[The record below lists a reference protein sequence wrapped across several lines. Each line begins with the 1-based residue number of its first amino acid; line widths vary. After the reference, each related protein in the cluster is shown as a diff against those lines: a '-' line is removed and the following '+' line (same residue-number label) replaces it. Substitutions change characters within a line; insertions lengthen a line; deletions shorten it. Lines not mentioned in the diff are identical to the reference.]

1 MVTWL
6 RRHPVL
12 GGFILMF
19 ACTWPID
26 LWAAADSHGWTALHI
41 PPVLQLLVGYGFVV
55 AALIA
60 TGVVDG
66 RAGIRTL
73 LRRFLIWRVG
83 LRWYAVVLLGFAVV
97 DLTAIALYVFFG
109 GAVPDFARPFAVEI
123 MPPGTNLWAA
133 APLFLLFGAFT
144 NGEEIGWRG
153 YALPRLQTRHGALG
167 ASVVIGVVWAFWHIP
182 KFLTA
187 GSAQDYS
194 FWLYLV
200 DTVAKAVL
208 FTWVFNST
216 AGSLLMV
223 TLLHASLNT
232 SAVFLP
238 ILPAAVGDVGPT
250 MISIVL
256 HCAAAV
262 AVVLA
267 TGPARLSRTSSP
279 ADQPQDSVKNVPRPP
294 GPGQTG

>member
-26 LWAAADSHGWTALHI
+26 LWEAADSHGWTALHI

-60 TGVVDG
+60 TGIVDG
-66 RAGIRTL
+66 RPGVRTL

-97 DLTAIALYVFFG
+97 DLTAIALYIVFG
-109 GAVPDFARPFAVEI
+109 GGVPDFAHPFAVQI

-133 APLFLLFGAFT
+133 VPLFLLFVAFT

-153 YALPRLQTRHGALG
+153 YALPRLQARHGALA
-167 ASVVIGVVWAFWHIP
+167 ASLVIGVVWAFWHVP
-182 KFLTA
+182 KFLEA
-187 GSAQDYS
+187 GGAQDHSS
-194 FWLYLV
+194 FWVFLV
-200 DTVAKAVL
+200 GTVAKAVL

-216 AGSLLMV
+216 GGSLLTV
-223 TLLHASLNT
+223 TLLHASENT

-238 ILPAAVGDVGPT
+238 VLPAATGDVRLT
-250 MISIVL
+250 MISIGLLCVV
-256 HCAAAV
+256 AV
-262 AVVLA
+262 AVVVA

-279 ADQPQDSVKNVPRPP
+279 ADQ
-294 GPGQTG
+294 

>member
-26 LWAAADSHGWTALHI
+26 LWAAADLHGWTALHI

-97 DLTAIALYVFFG
+97 DLTAIAL
-109 GAVPDFARPFAVEI
+109 
-123 MPPGTNLWAA
+123 
-133 APLFLLFGAFT
+133 
-144 NGEEIGWRG
+144 
-153 YALPRLQTRHGALG
+153 
-167 ASVVIGVVWAFWHIP
+167 
-182 KFLTA
+182 
-187 GSAQDYS
+187 
-194 FWLYLV
+194 
-200 DTVAKAVL
+200 
-208 FTWVFNST
+208 
-216 AGSLLMV
+216 
-223 TLLHASLNT
+223 
-232 SAVFLP
+232 
-238 ILPAAVGDVGPT
+238 
-250 MISIVL
+250 
-256 HCAAAV
+256 
-262 AVVLA
+262 
-267 TGPARLSRTSSP
+267 
-279 ADQPQDSVKNVPRPP
+279 
-294 GPGQTG
+294 

>member
-153 YALPRLQTRHGALG
+153 YALPRLQTRHGALAP
-167 ASVVIGVVWAFWHIP
+167 ASS
-182 KFLTA
+182 
-187 GSAQDYS
+187 SAS
-194 FWLYLV
+194 
-200 DTVAKAVL
+200 
-208 FTWVFNST
+208 S
-216 AGSLLMV
+216 GPSG
-223 TLLHASLNT
+223 T
-232 SAVFLP
+232 SP
-238 ILPAAVGDVGPT
+238 
-250 MISIVL
+250 
-256 HCAAAV
+256 
-262 AVVLA
+262 
-267 TGPARLSRTSSP
+267 SS
-279 ADQPQDSVKNVPRPP
+279 
-294 GPGQTG
+294 